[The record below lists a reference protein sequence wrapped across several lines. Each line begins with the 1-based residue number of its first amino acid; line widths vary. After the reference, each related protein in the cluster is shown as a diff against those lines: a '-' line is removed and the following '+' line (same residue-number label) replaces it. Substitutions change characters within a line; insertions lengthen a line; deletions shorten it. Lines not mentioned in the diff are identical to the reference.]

1 MKHLRRFG
9 WAAALVLT
17 ALGPAPVVA
26 QEAAPEPPPPLFGE
40 EIDVRVVNV
49 EAVVTDRRGVRVTG
63 LGPGDFRLVVD
74 GEEVPVEFFTEVHGG
89 QAVARAE
96 AEAAGEAPA
105 PVQGLPSLAPG
116 SPVGTSYLLF
126 IDDYFA
132 LAARRNEV
140 LRGLKE
146 ELSRLG
152 PEDRMAV
159 VAFDG
164 GRPTMLSS
172 WSSSA
177 NTLSRALDEAML
189 RPSHGAARLAEI
201 RLFDSTRNLVPGSS
215 PPGLS
220 GSRAAFSQ
228 RLDIDELSFA
238 EQVSGQVERA
248 VNAAVVTLRSFAAP
262 PGRKVMLLL
271 SGGWPMSPAEYV
283 INNPERPILDRR
295 LLKGDDL
302 VRPLV
307 ETANRLGYTVYPVDV
322 PGLQAGG
329 GTAEFS
335 RPTVAG
341 IDLREQEV
349 HATLEHVAERTG
361 GRALLNSARLE
372 ALDVVESDTR
382 SYYWLGFTPRWQ
394 GDDASHTV
402 KVEVA
407 RPGLQVRTRDSFLDL
422 SRETERTMMV
432 ESAMLFGNSPSSV
445 PMPVQVGTPERAGRR
460 EMEVPISLG
469 IPIQAITLVP
479 LGEEWVAEL
488 ELRVVAVDVRGQ
500 RSEIV
505 GLPVQIRLKEKPE
518 KEGFLRYDTRLKLR
532 RIAQS
537 LVVTLFD
544 PVGGAI
550 LAAEAEVAPAK

>member
-1 MKHLRRFG
+1 MKLLCRFR
-9 WAAALVLT
+9 WLAAILLT
-17 ALGPAPVVA
+17 ALPVAGAPAQQAPA
-26 QEAAPEPPPPLFGE
+26 EAPPPLFGE

-49 EAVVTDRRGVRVTG
+49 EAVVTDRRGIRVTG
-63 LGPGDFRLVVD
+63 LGPGDFRLIVD

-89 QAVARAE
+89 QAVARAQPGE
-96 AEAAGEAPA
+96 AGEAPA

-116 SPVGTSYLLF
+116 SPVGTSYLVF
-126 IDDYFA
+126 IDDYFS

-164 GRPTMLSS
+164 GRPAMLSS

-177 NTLSRALDEAML
+177 STLSRALDEAML

-201 RLFDSTRNLVPGSS
+201 RLFESTRDLVPGSS

-228 RLDIDELSFA
+228 RLDIDELAFV

-248 VNAAVVTLRSFAAP
+248 VGAAVVTLRSFAAP

-283 INNPERPILDRR
+283 INNPNRPILERR

-307 ETANRLGYTVYPVDV
+307 ETANRLGYTIYPVDV

-335 RPTVAG
+335 RPRQPG

-349 HATLEHVAERTG
+349 HASLEHVAGRTG

-382 SYYWLGFTPRWQ
+382 SYYWLGFTPRWE
-394 GDDASHTV
+394 GDDESHKV
-402 KVEVA
+402 QVEVT
-407 RPGLQVRTRDSFLDL
+407 RRGLNVRTRDSFLDL

-432 ESAMLFGNSPSSV
+432 ESAMLFGNSPASV
-445 PMPVQVGTPERAGRR
+445 PMPIQVGTPERSGRR

-469 IPIQAITLVP
+469 IPVQAITLVP

-488 ELRVVAVDVRGQ
+488 ELRVVAVDARGQ

-505 GLPVQIRLKEKPE
+505 GLPVQVRLKEQPKG
-518 KEGFLRYDTRLKLR
+518 EGFLRYDTRLKLR
-532 RIAQS
+532 RIAQD
-537 LVVTLFD
+537 LVITLFD
-544 PVGGAI
+544 PVGGGI
-550 LAAEAEVAPAK
+550 LAAEAQVAPAK